1 MLLLKHAVNFRHQFR
16 QLLWVLFFLSR
27 RIRRVPSSVLSYRP
41 TYGFEGF
48 PRNVDEIL
56 IWRRCSD
63 ATGEIPMVWIGG
75 RLMGNPA
82 ATTKSSEI
90 IQNSPRRTLI
100 SQSSWCGTI
109 GEADV
114 HWKCRH
120 DYDCSSVSL
129 LRIGRRVQGDDSP
142 AGRQVRLPSAA
153 TRQSRMDRK
162 AKQGCVARRFSH
174 PQFHPQHPC
183 SCDSLQRLG
192 SPR

>member
-1 MLLLKHAVNFRHQFR
+1 VGLV
-16 QLLWVLFFLSR
+16 LSR
-27 RIRRVPSSVLSYRP
+27 RIRSVPSSVLSYRP
-41 TYGFEGF
+41 TYSFEGF

-82 ATTKSSEI
+82 ATTKSAEI

-100 SQSSWCGTI
+100 SRSSWCGTI

-120 DYDCSSVSL
+120 DYDCSSVSS

-153 TRQSRMDRK
+153 TRQSRMT
-162 AKQGCVARRFSH
+162 AKPSKDALRVDFPTRSTRAPVIPYSDLAAPAKNVSR
-174 PQFHPQHPC
+174 
-183 SCDSLQRLG
+183 
-192 SPR
+192 

>member
-1 MLLLKHAVNFRHQFR
+1 MRRSCFSWSMRSISATSSDSFCGSCS
-16 QLLWVLFFLSR
+16 SR

-48 PRNVDEIL
+48 PRDVDEIL

-82 ATTKSSEI
+82 ARTKSAVI
-90 IQNSPRRTLI
+90 TQNGPRRTLI
-100 SQSSWCGTI
+100 SRSSWCGTI

-120 DYDCSSVSL
+120 DYDCSSVSS
-129 LRIGRRVQGDDSP
+129 LRLGRRVQGDDSP
-142 AGRQVRLPSAA
+142 ARTAGSSAKCGH
-153 TRQSRMDRK
+153 SPIPDDRK
-162 AKQGCVARRFSH
+162 AK
-174 PQFHPQHPC
+174 
-183 SCDSLQRLG
+183 
-192 SPR
+192 PRMRCASIFPPTIPPTAPAFL